1 LRKTTIPLFAPLKM
15 FGARPAISH
24 DAAHGRGQHLLASQE
39 FVAALPEAERARFV
53 SAGRFALRGV
63 RRAQELFTL
72 DPNTGASVSG
82 GRDNPS
88 A

>member
-1 LRKTTIPLFAPLKM
+1 LRKTTIPPFAPLKM

-24 DAAHGRGQHLLASQE
+24 DAAHGRGQHLLPSQE

-72 DPNTGASVSG
+72 DPDSDAPLTD